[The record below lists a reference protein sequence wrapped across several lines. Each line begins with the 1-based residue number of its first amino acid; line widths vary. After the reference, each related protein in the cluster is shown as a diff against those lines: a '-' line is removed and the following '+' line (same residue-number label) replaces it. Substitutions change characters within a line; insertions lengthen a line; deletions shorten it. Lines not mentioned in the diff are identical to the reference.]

1 MTDDDSDDERRLFR
15 EAMKDVQPLDAEPEA
30 DTGTP
35 RPAPRPA
42 QRLADDRAVLDELRH
57 GEMDSTWGPERGEAL
72 SYLHPGQSRRLLRRL
87 RRGEFSV
94 MAELDLHGKTV
105 AAARDELS
113 QFLSECRFR
122 NIRCVRI
129 IHGKGKGS
137 SNRGPVLKGK
147 VDRWLRQREEVVA
160 FCSAPTIDGGTGAL
174 YVLLRFR

>member
-1 MTDDDSDDERRLFR
+1 MNDNDRDNECRLFR
-15 EAMKDVQPLDAEPEA
+15 EAMQDVEPLNTEPQA
-30 DTGTP
+30 DTGAP

-42 QRLADDRAVLDELRH
+42 QRLADDRAVLDELRD
-57 GEMDSTWGPERGEAL
+57 GEMDAAWGPERGEAL
-72 SYLHPGQSRRLLRRL
+72 SYLRPGQSRYVLRRL

-105 AAARDELS
+105 GAARDELS
-113 QFLSECRFR
+113 QFLVECRFR

-160 FCSAPTIDGGTGAL
+160 FCSAPSIDGGTGAV
-174 YVLLRFR
+174 YVLLSFN